1 MAVMIVSLTVVHRSD
16 SVRTDS
22 FFLVASTE
30 DTEREMKRERER
42 GGCDD
47 VIL

>member
-1 MAVMIVSLTVVHRSD
+1 MIVSLTVVRRSD

-30 DTEREMKRERER
+30 DTERERNRGEGE